1 MRHRKLSL
9 TPIPD
14 VSPNFRRGGD
24 SVATRSE
31 VTAVSTFKLSKR
43 VVDALPTKTAVYI
56 AYDASLAGFGCRVTP
71 AGAKSWIVEYRPHF
85 GGRRVAKKRITLGA
99 ISAITADAARHTAQE
114 ILARVRLGEDVA
126 ADRAAQR
133 RAPTIAELANR
144 YMAEEIQP
152 TRKPR
157 TTVLYEAYFR
167 LHILSEFGTKRARDL
182 TRGEVAQF
190 HRKIGA
196 RTPAAANRV
205 LTLLSGLFSWAA
217 RIGAIPEGLT
227 PAKGITKYREEGRER
242 YLTVEELGRLGDAL
256 REAETVGIPWQI
268 DETRPTAKHAP
279 KPENRRVK
287 ISPAAT
293 GAIRLLLFT
302 GCRLREILHLQW
314 KEVDFDRDMLF
325 LADSK
330 TGRKPVVLS
339 SAAVAVLEAL
349 PRMGRYVVPGTNPF
363 RPRHDLQKPWAAV
376 TKRAGLD
383 GVRLHDLRHSFAAVG
398 AGSGL
403 GLPVIGKLLG
413 HRNVETTARYAHVD
427 ANPLRVAA
435 NRIADQLAD
444 AMGESS
450 CASAATKE
458 TETELENL
466 EARAVR
472 RV

>member
-1 MRHRKLSL
+1 M
-9 TPIPD
+9 
-14 VSPNFRRGGD
+14 
-24 SVATRSE
+24 
-31 VTAVSTFKLSKR
+31 STFKLSKR
-43 VVDALPTKTAVYI
+43 IVHALPARPAVYI
-56 AYDASLAGFGCRVTP
+56 AYDTSLAGFGCRVTST
-71 AGAKSWIVEYRPHF
+71 GAKSWVVEYRPHF

-99 ISAITADAARHTAQE
+99 TSAITADAARHSARE

-133 RAPTIAELANR
+133 RAPTIAELAGR

-157 TTVLYEAYFR
+157 TTALYESYFR
-167 LHILSEFGTKRARDL
+167 IHILPEFGTKRARDV
-182 TRGEVAQF
+182 TQGEVSQF

-242 YLTVEELGRLGDAL
+242 YLTVDELGRLGDAL
-256 REAETVGIPWQI
+256 REAETVGIPWHV

-293 GAIRLLLFT
+293 AAIRLLLFT

-314 KEVDFDRDMLF
+314 TEVDFDRGMLF

-363 RPRHDLQKPWAAV
+363 LPRHDLQKPWATV
-376 TKRAGLD
+376 TKRAELD

-413 HRNVETTARYAHVD
+413 HRNLETTARYAHVD
-427 ANPLRVAA
+427 ADPLRAAA
-435 NRIADQLAD
+435 NRIADQLA
-444 AMGESS
+444 
-450 CASAATKE
+450 AA
-458 TETELENL
+458 LG
-466 EARAVR
+466 
-472 RV
+472 

>member
-1 MRHRKLSL
+1 M
-9 TPIPD
+9 
-14 VSPNFRRGGD
+14 
-24 SVATRSE
+24 
-31 VTAVSTFKLSKR
+31 
-43 VVDALPTKTAVYI
+43 
-56 AYDASLAGFGCRVTP
+56 
-71 AGAKSWIVEYRPHF
+71 
-85 GGRRVAKKRITLGA
+85 
-99 ISAITADAARHTAQE
+99 
-114 ILARVRLGEDVA
+114 
-126 ADRAAQR
+126 
-133 RAPTIAELANR
+133 
-144 YMAEEIQP
+144 
-152 TRKPR
+152 
-157 TTVLYEAYFR
+157 
-167 LHILSEFGTKRARDL
+167 
-182 TRGEVAQF
+182 
-190 HRKIGA
+190 
-196 RTPAAANRV
+196 
-205 LTLLSGLFSWAA
+205 
-217 RIGAIPEGLT
+217 
-227 PAKGITKYREEGRER
+227 
-242 YLTVEELGRLGDAL
+242 
-256 REAETVGIPWQI
+256 
-268 DETRPTAKHAP
+268 
-279 KPENRRVK
+279 K

-427 ANPLRVAA
+427 ANPLRIAA

-444 AMGESS
+444 ALGELS